1 MLFTIGLFILLLLK
15 SKKESSLFVLA
26 YDHSGVGWWGISLH
40 ISTHMVLSHVD
51 LFDFISQHK
60 EINDEIGGIDR
71 VVSYILKRE
80 ILKD

>member
-1 MLFTIGLFILLLLK
+1 MIIVGLF
-15 SKKESSLFVLA
+15 
-26 YDHSGVGWWGISLH
+26 GGGISLH
-40 ISTHMVLSHVD
+40 ISTHMVFSHVD